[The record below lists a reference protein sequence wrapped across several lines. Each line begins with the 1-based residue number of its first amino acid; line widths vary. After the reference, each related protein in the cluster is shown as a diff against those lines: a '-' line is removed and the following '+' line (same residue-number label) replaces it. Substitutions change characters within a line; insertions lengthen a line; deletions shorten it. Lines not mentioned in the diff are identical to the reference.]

1 MESNN
6 KNYYLFFLFL
16 FFLFGAIL
24 VFLFFIQIDKKE
36 PAIVIFQNDE
46 LELKNIN
53 LGKEV
58 QSRYNINFEIDSSYY
73 QTKIEIINQS
83 ENTILIE
90 SDFLKEQM
98 KLNNCYQCKV
108 FLTLKRVNFFA
119 FLFNL

>member
-53 LGKEV
+53 LGKEI
-58 QSRYNINFEIDSSYY
+58 QSSYNINFEIDSLHY

-108 FLTLKRVNFFA
+108 FLTLKRVNFFT

>member
-36 PAIVIFQNDE
+36 AAIVIFQNDE

-58 QSRYNINFEIDSSYY
+58 QSSYNINFEIDSSYY
-73 QTKIEIINQS
+73 QTKIEIINQN
-83 ENTILIE
+83 ENSILIE

-108 FLTLKRVNFFA
+108 FLTLKRVNFFT

>member
-58 QSRYNINFEIDSSYY
+58 QSSYNINFEIDSSYY
-73 QTKIEIINQS
+73 QTKIEIINQN
-83 ENTILIE
+83 ENSILIE

-108 FLTLKRVNFFA
+108 FLTLKRVNFFT